1 MAIVPLFL
9 GTVTG
14 VDAGAASGYV
24 SPGATEQ
31 DSAAR
36 FFANLAAI
44 VVGLSLRKL
53 VWLLPRSG
61 SDDGHPAC
69 VLLTRQRGHKTA
81 RPTKAARG
89 IADWRFSQSCVGGIA
104 ASFAPALAAEPLA
117 VLREDSQNEAEQGK
131 RYVGSTVWR
140 TESVPPSAG
149 RPAELVL
156 RADAE
161 IPERQI
167 GARWSLRRNTDKSL
181 PASHTIEI
189 VFKVPPN
196 VQGGGVAQA
205 PGVVMKSKEDTQ
217 GMPLAVAA
225 ATVTT
230 GFFIFA
236 LPEISVAQNLQLLK
250 EREWLD
256 APFAYANGTR
266 AVLSFEK
273 GEAGDR
279 AFAEAFAAWSK

>member
-1 MAIVPLFL
+1 VSPAA
-9 GTVTG
+9 TG
-14 VDAGAASGYV
+14 QDFAAS
-24 SPGATEQ
+24 
-31 DSAAR
+31 

-44 VVGLSLRKL
+44 IA
-53 VWLLPRSG
+53 G
-61 SDDGHPAC
+61 SARANSYGCFNIRGVMMDIQRA
-69 VLLTRQRGHKTA
+69 VLLIRKRGDKTV
-81 RPTKAARG
+81 RPTDGGARYRRLAALT
-89 IADWRFSQSCVGGIA
+89 VVLGGIA

-117 VLREDSQNEAEQGK
+117 VLREDSQNKAEQGK

-149 RPAELVL
+149 RPAEVVL

-161 IPERQI
+161 IPERQLS
-167 GARWSLRRNTDKSL
+167 ARWTIRRNTDKSL

-205 PGVVMKSKEDTQ
+205 PGVVMKSKEETQ

-230 GFFIFA
+230 GFFMFA

-256 APFAYANGTR
+256 APFAYSNGTR
-266 AVLSFEK
+266 AVLSIEK
-273 GEAGDR
+273 GEPGDR

>member
-1 MAIVPLFL
+1 
-9 GTVTG
+9 
-14 VDAGAASGYV
+14 
-24 SPGATEQ
+24 
-31 DSAAR
+31 
-36 FFANLAAI
+36 
-44 VVGLSLRKL
+44 
-53 VWLLPRSG
+53 
-61 SDDGHPAC
+61 
-69 VLLTRQRGHKTA
+69 
-81 RPTKAARG
+81 
-89 IADWRFSQSCVGGIA
+89 
-104 ASFAPALAAEPLA
+104 
-117 VLREDSQNEAEQGK
+117 VLREDSQNKAEQAK

-149 RPAELVL
+149 RAAEVVL

-161 IPERQI
+161 IPERQLS
-167 GARWSLRRNTDKSL
+167 ARWTLRRNTDKGL

-230 GFFIFA
+230 GFFMFA

-266 AVLSFEK
+266 AVLSIEK